1 MAKIMI
7 VDDAAFMRSSLK
19 YIVEKEG
26 HKVVASVADGKEA
39 VVLYPKVNP
48 DVVTLDILMKEMD
61 GISTLKALLK
71 NNPQAKVIMVTAMGQ
86 ESKQEEAKT
95 LGALGYIRKPF
106 KPENITEE
114 INKVLGLK
122 GSEK

>member
-1 MAKIMI
+1 MI